1 MSIIKNLE
9 KQEEN
14 DIYKDTIESIIQ
26 QFDKYIEQKE
36 LYIRSDIEGGLRNY
50 YLTYKSYKDDGK
62 KDYIYKKI
70 ELESRFR
77 KYSECIHDKIY
88 LQNLKLNGEE
98 IKEYFN
104 IFEYIYKLLK
114 YLFTSSKQISLR
126 IDEIILRLNNLE
138 KENNEIKHILNMKSS
153 NIYN

>member
-1 MSIIKNLE
+1 MYIVKDLE

-14 DIYKDTIESIIQ
+14 NIYKDIIELNIQ

-36 LYIRSDIEGGLRNY
+36 LYIRSDIEHGLRNY

-98 IKEYFN
+98 IKEYLN

-114 YLFTSSKQISLR
+114 YIFTLSKQILVKM
-126 IDEIILRLNNLE
+126 DEIILRLDNLE
-138 KENNEIKHILNMKSS
+138 KENNELKHKT
-153 NIYN
+153 